1 MFLLRKLFSRV
12 GALKV
17 ALIGILVIAVL
28 PANEQQQDQLF
39 GRAATAVHWTTTF
52 CDRNADACAQA
63 GEILGT
69 LATKAKFGATM
80 AHDMALKY
88 SDNAG
93 GYLSPVR
100 YGPGR
105 GTLRPDDLEP
115 AWRGGPTGAGA

>member
-12 GALKV
+12 GALKL
-17 ALIGILVIAVL
+17 ALIGTLVIAVL

-39 GRAATAVHWTTTF
+39 GRAATAVRWTTTF
-52 CDRNADACAQA
+52 CDRNGTACAKA

-69 LATKAKFGATM
+69 LASKAKFGATM
-80 AHDMALKY
+80 AYDMALRY

-100 YGPGR
+100 YGPER
-105 GTLRPDDLEP
+105 GTLSPEDLEP
-115 AWRGGPTGAGA
+115 AWRGEPIGAGA

>member
-17 ALIGILVIAVL
+17 ALIGTLVIAVL
-28 PANEQQQDQLF
+28 PASKQQQDQLF
-39 GRAATAVHWTTTF
+39 GRAATAEHWTTTF
-52 CDRNADACAQA
+52 CDRNGVMCAQA
-63 GEILGT
+63 GDILGT
-69 LATKAKFGATM
+69 LARKAKFGATM
-80 AHDMALKY
+80 AYDMALRY

-100 YGPGR
+100 YGPRR
-105 GTLRPDDLEP
+105 GTLRPEDLEP